1 MKTLSITAIILS
13 ITAMSSYAAPIPN
26 NIKSKQLA
34 APTTAQVSAQAA
46 TSAATSTTKDEA
58 TDTEEVIP
66 THLDKA
72 TSTKICEDVKSKI
85 DIKVAALNEF
95 TDNEKSK
102 VGNVIDKLDK
112 IKIIADDKLSDEELV
127 AEVQDR
133 QDNVSDLLNTFVSKE
148 QSYVAKISDIKKIN
162 CAANLKDAKK
172 KIDDSRIDHKSLV
185 SSSDNLHDYISKDVK
200 DTIDKVK
207 DSLDKNKGIFDKLK
221 SFISGN

>member
-1 MKTLSITAIILS
+1 MKKLSITAIILS
-13 ITAMSSYAAPIPN
+13 ITAMSSYAATIPS

-34 APTTAQVSAQAA
+34 APAVVQISGQAA
-46 TSAATSTTKDEA
+46 TSATSSAKDEA
-58 TDTEEVIP
+58 ANTEEVIP

-102 VGNVIDKLDK
+102 VGNVIDKLNK
-112 IKIIADDKLSDEELV
+112 IKMIADDKLSDEELV

-162 CAANLKDAKK
+162 CATNLKDAKK